1 MKLYD
6 THAAA
11 ASAVAAR
18 PERPAT
24 LLMHEAPG
32 ARLVIFR
39 IAPGQSVPSHTN
51 ASTVVLTV
59 LQGAGFVAGTDGERP
74 VSAGDVVAY
83 EPDEPHAMRS
93 GDTELVLIATIAPS
107 PASR

>member
-1 MKLYD
+1 MKIYD
-6 THAAA
+6 AHAAA

-18 PERPAT
+18 PERAAT
-24 LLMHEAPG
+24 QLMHEAPG
-32 ARLVIFR
+32 ARLVVFR

-51 ASTVVLTV
+51 PSTVVLTV
-59 LQGAGFVAGTDGERP
+59 LEGRGFVAGAHGERP
-74 VSAGDVVAY
+74 VSAGNVIAY

-93 GDTELVLIATIAPS
+93 DDTELVLIATITPS